1 MGQICAFRPIREF
14 LPRKP
19 SLLSFACADRWT
31 TSVSRALA
39 HAIDAWDPRSSLSLA
54 LDTPVW
60 ATLVRSSVL
69 LGCELETEPRAL
81 ASPFC
86 YLERGPALSDVVCSS
101 LRSSCRRSRRAPGI
115 PVPQTPAC
123 SLTLSGG
130 AISSDPSLCSVRCK
144 PLKISVAILL
154 ANKPSAKT
162 ARVQRP
168 CPGLRDSAVTSR
180 QYELGLTSS
189 SFHPSAPCGSSS
201 PIPRSGNDL
210 PEQPAEA
217 CANRNYDNAGSGF
230 GWVVVT

>member
-19 SLLSFACADRWT
+19 SLLSFACANRWT

-86 YLERGPALSDVVCSS
+86 YLECGPALSDIVRSS
-101 LRSSCRRSRRAPGI
+101 LRSSCRRSRRALTAHLNHLRARRPGLLG
-115 PVPQTPAC
+115 PLRPPSSRPGHTYKESLGWLRLPCFSAAAAPNLPARREG
-123 SLTLSGG
+123 SSGFVVGVGVAAVASPPFVALGGRVVAAG
-130 AISSDPSLCSVRCK
+130 AGYPEWSSDRSPLPLGFFCDCARRWVKSRRRCS
-144 PLKISVAILL
+144 
-154 ANKPSAKT
+154 
-162 ARVQRP
+162 
-168 CPGLRDSAVTSR
+168 
-180 QYELGLTSS
+180 
-189 SFHPSAPCGSSS
+189 
-201 PIPRSGNDL
+201 SGH
-210 PEQPAEA
+210 
-217 CANRNYDNAGSGF
+217 R
-230 GWVVVT
+230 

>member
-54 LDTPVW
+54 LDTSVW

-130 AISSDPSLCSVRCK
+130 AISSDPSLCSD
-144 PLKISVAILL
+144 SVAQRCQRHIRGIRVNQRRIWGRSNGISML
-154 ANKPSAKT
+154 ASRDPWRFSLH
-162 ARVQRP
+162 P
-168 CPGLRDSAVTSR
+168 LDSLR
-180 QYELGLTSS
+180 G
-189 SFHPSAPCGSSS
+189 
-201 PIPRSGNDL
+201 I
-210 PEQPAEA
+210 
-217 CANRNYDNAGSGF
+217 
-230 GWVVVT
+230 

>member
-39 HAIDAWDPRSSLSLA
+39 HAIDVWDPRSSLSLA

-86 YLERGPALSDVVCSS
+86 YLERGPALSDVVRSS
-101 LRSSCRRSRRAPGI
+101 LRSSCRRSRR
-115 PVPQTPAC
+115 
-123 SLTLSGG
+123 
-130 AISSDPSLCSVRCK
+130 
-144 PLKISVAILL
+144 
-154 ANKPSAKT
+154 
-162 ARVQRP
+162 
-168 CPGLRDSAVTSR
+168 
-180 QYELGLTSS
+180 
-189 SFHPSAPCGSSS
+189 APCGSSS